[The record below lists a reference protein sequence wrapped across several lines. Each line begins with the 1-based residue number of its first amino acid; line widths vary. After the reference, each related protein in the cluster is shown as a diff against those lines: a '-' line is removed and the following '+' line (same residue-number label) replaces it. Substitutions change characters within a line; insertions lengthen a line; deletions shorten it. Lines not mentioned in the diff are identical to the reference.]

1 MMNFSCGNKTKT
13 FSMITKK
20 VVKVA
25 LKSKDHFNSITFL
38 LANLSNNKFSD
49 VILEMTSEIY
59 HIKDTDTEHA
69 LKKIIA
75 SIADLAK
82 PDFSD
87 FKGEFLE
94 LITYNLFDDS
104 NINKKAECLPALSGQ
119 KIEIYHNDRLL
130 DKRLDSAFWKNNWIE
145 LHECKYSLRSVLN
158 DEDEKLKIIYM
169 NKLYYKLNDIF
180 SDINLY
186 LTTLSPAKEIKYRY
200 IPADN
205 LEKRFSDFLEDNIL
219 KELPENQDVQVNLIY
234 KETLAQRL
242 FN

>member
-1 MMNFSCGNKTKT
+1 
-13 FSMITKK
+13 
-20 VVKVA
+20 
-25 LKSKDHFNSITFL
+25 
-38 LANLSNNKFSD
+38 
-49 VILEMTSEIY
+49 
-59 HIKDTDTEHA
+59 
-69 LKKIIA
+69 
-75 SIADLAK
+75 
-82 PDFSD
+82 
-87 FKGEFLE
+87 
-94 LITYNLFDDS
+94 
-104 NINKKAECLPALSGQ
+104 
-119 KIEIYHNDRLL
+119 
-130 DKRLDSAFWKNNWIE
+130 
-145 LHECKYSLRSVLN
+145 
-158 DEDEKLKIIYM
+158 M